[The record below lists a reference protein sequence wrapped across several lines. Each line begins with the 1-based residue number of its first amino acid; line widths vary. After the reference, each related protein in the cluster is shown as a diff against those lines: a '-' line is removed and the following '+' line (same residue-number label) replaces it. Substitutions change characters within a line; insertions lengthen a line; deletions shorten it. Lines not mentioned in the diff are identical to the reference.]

1 MNEGPTLCSALFI
14 CLFVEFSPPGK
25 GYHAVAD
32 LLPKLGLVGGV
43 LLCNG
48 IKFSLRM
55 LLLTLQSTIATT
67 HGM

>member
-1 MNEGPTLCSALFI
+1 MKDLHYVLL
-14 CLFVEFSPPGK
+14 CLFVEFSLPGK
-25 GYHAVAD
+25 GYHAIAD

-55 LLLTLQSTIATT
+55 LLLTLQSTIATA